1 MVVRAG
7 AYVTIL
13 RLEASIVGASLLIP
27 FPVVAV
33 HYKRIGK
40 KRIVLV
46 VGDKATNGVYDRVSL
61 AISCLLYLLAPFVDE
76 LIVRFF
82 CFYIGEVT
90 QHSIGKGVE
99 YFAFAALLIQ
109 ILEPLSF

>member
-13 RLEASIVGASLLIP
+13 RLEASIVGTSLLIP
-27 FPVVAV
+27 SPVVAV

-61 AISCLLYLLAPFVDE
+61 AVSCLMYLLDPFVDE

-82 CFYIGEVT
+82 CLYIGEVT
-90 QHSIGKGVE
+90 
-99 YFAFAALLIQ
+99 
-109 ILEPLSF
+109 

>member
-1 MVVRAG
+1 MVVGAS

-13 RLEASIVGASLLIP
+13 RLEASIVGTSLLIP

-33 HYKRIGK
+33 HYKRIGE

-61 AISCLLYLLAPFVDE
+61 TVFGFMYLLAPFINE

-82 CFYIGEVT
+82 CLYIGEVT
-90 QHSIGKGVE
+90 QHSIGQSVE